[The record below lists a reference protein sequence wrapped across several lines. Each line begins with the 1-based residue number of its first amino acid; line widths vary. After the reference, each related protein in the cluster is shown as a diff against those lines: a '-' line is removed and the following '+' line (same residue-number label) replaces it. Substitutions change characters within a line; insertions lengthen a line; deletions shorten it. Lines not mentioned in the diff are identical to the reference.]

1 MAKRVNK
8 RFLTILTLSV
18 MGLLA
23 AGVVLTRVLGGG
35 NANDLIARGDE
46 CVKLAKQAARPT
58 TGPATTQEA
67 KETKSPDEYLND
79 AKTYYAK
86 AAKLQPGNLDL
97 WIRYGDVRHE
107 LARYDLTE
115 VGKDMQAWQQAVEAD
130 PQYLP
135 ALQRLMDGCVVLT
148 ELRPTPESYVSLGQ
162 RAAALANAKQLA
174 KVNDRDVRPQAY
186 GHIAVIGAWLA
197 GKSMP
202 ESVIEKELAALEELV
217 KVNAEEADIPWFM
230 AKAMLRLAVERVS
243 ASDPAG
249 ARKRHQEAVA
259 VFDEP
264 LKTQKQNAVLLY
276 NYFRVV
282 MSSLGLEQDR
292 QVDKDQLAWMELVL
306 GKVVGALDEDQKA
319 AGGAKLKAAMELL
332 AGGKPAEASQSIQ
345 GLLGMLMEKAARLVK
360 PEQPEYV
367 EVRLTW
373 ASLLVSED
381 IGKAIDSLSR
391 PPENVKKEE
400 QWKWLAAERC
410 DDQEVRL
417 AVASYL
423 RRQPGKLQKAVE
435 LLALP
440 FEPKANRDRVGFQA
454 ERIPYLELRRL
465 VELANLR
472 LDVYR
477 DAGEGER
484 PGLRREIEDGYA
496 RATGRYPAENPA
508 LLNLKGKMLL
518 ILDGD
523 VKAQYEAIR
532 LLQKAYDK
540 VEGARGWGTMEL
552 PLLLAQCYANVGET
566 GQARS
571 ILSALVERQPW
582 VTFARKLLLQLMLR
596 DRDAEAA
603 ELQVKAMEQ
612 RTPDD
617 PEVKMYRVALLRM
630 TGKVEEA
637 KRLAAGLPQDTDRQ
651 KLLKARELLVLGELE
666 AGQKL
671 LVELSQAELAKNDTK
686 VFTASQT
693 LVQAYLS
700 QKKHPEAMALIGEVQ
715 KKLPQDV
722 LWKTLAA
729 MARGDVKPD
738 EIDKLNQEA
747 LEGIAD
753 EASRALSRYD
763 LMIRQKKP
771 PEDALAVLLDA
782 EKKMPKSGQIVEAI
796 FRHYLSAGAL
806 DRSEGKTDQ
815 AEKQL
820 RLAEEYAGKL
830 AKLDWDQVGG
840 LNYQTRLK
848 LAKNDVDG
856 ALSGALEI
864 SRRLPEF
871 SRTWVLLGQAQQ
883 AAKQYEAAI
892 GSYGKALDRQADNG
906 QALLGLVQCHLATG
920 QDTLVRKYVE
930 QGKKLG
936 AGGANFAE
944 WSTRLDERSG
954 DVIVVKAATAQR
966 EKELEQNRER
976 IEAWGSVANDYMR
989 LASLL
994 SREDAKAAGDYLE
1007 KARVMLSEALKKW
1020 PDEVEL
1026 YRGLSDLL
1034 LRTGKVN
1041 DGIVVLEQLKARE
1054 NWKDKPAP
1062 LVLLARYQERMGE
1075 EGVAKAEQAW
1085 LAAGN
1090 KSPKNAEL
1098 QRQIADFYVRTGQLE
1113 KAIKLLGGVVAETKD
1128 LSVRKKL
1135 VEVQL
1140 MARLY
1145 EDAEK
1150 SLGDVLK
1157 QTPSDPEILSLLGW
1171 VKAARGDYAGAKEQ
1185 MALALKADANYP
1197 YAYYRRGTVSL
1208 LQGEVGAAVG
1218 DLEKARDLRPREA
1231 DFRAGLADA
1240 YWRRNQMD
1248 EAARELEAAVQLAP
1262 LRADMRLKLVQ
1273 FYAADRRWMLAQ
1285 RLLDEAKAN
1294 PELSQDPIWLRTE
1307 SGLWLAQGELQKAY
1321 DTIVDARK
1329 LAPRDPSLVN
1339 DHLSILI
1346 KAEGYE
1352 HVIKLTDELLA
1363 GAPQSPTL
1371 WWLYMQ
1377 RGLAFQGL
1385 KKTDEAVKEFERAM
1399 SAVDSLSSR
1408 GDEAADAVAGRMV
1421 ASLGVEKT
1429 DALLS
1434 PRRNVRWKMT
1444 AARIQVTQRN
1454 WAKAVK
1460 TMDELVGPEYDG
1472 LLDGQKLTVLRL
1484 CGPGYHAAGAV
1495 IPEALLKAEQVYNRY
1510 LLELAKHKLEVGL
1523 ELEALN
1529 NLALLLAEHPTTPNP
1544 TRALNFSLRAYEI
1557 TNKADSFNPG
1567 VADTHGW
1574 VLVLCGKVDE
1584 GIALLKKAAERQ
1596 SFDAYYHLGQAY
1608 LKKSRPVEARQSLE
1622 EAKRMLADPKV
1633 KAGQVEPQI
1642 EQKIDGLLEKAKQMS
1657 EAGKKNG

>member
-18 MGLLA
+18 MGLLG

-35 NANDLIARGDE
+35 NADALIARGDE

-67 KETKSPDEYLND
+67 KDTKSPDEYLND

-86 AAKLQPGNLDL
+86 AAKLKPGNLDL
-97 WIRYGDVRHE
+97 WIKYGDVRHE
-107 LARYDLTE
+107 LAKYDWTE

-135 ALQRLMDGCVVLT
+135 ALQRLMNGCVVLT
-148 ELRPTPESYVSLGQ
+148 ELRPTPESYVLLGQ
-162 RAAALANAKQLA
+162 RAAAFANAKQLA

-197 GKSMP
+197 KKSMP

-217 KVNAEEADIPWFM
+217 KGNAEEADIPWFM
-230 AKAMLRLAVERVS
+230 ARAMMRLAVERMS

-332 AGGKPAEASQSIQ
+332 VGGKPAEANQSIQ

-367 EVRLTW
+367 DVRLTW
-373 ASLLVSED
+373 ASLLASED

-391 PPENVKKEE
+391 SPENVKKEE
-400 QWKWLAAERC
+400 QWKWLGGERC

-440 FEPKANRDRVGFQA
+440 FDPRANRDCVGFRA
-454 ERIPYLELRRL
+454 DLIPQLELRRL
-465 VELANLR
+465 VDLANLR
-472 LDVYR
+472 LDVYQE
-477 DAGEGER
+477 AGEGER

-496 RATGRYPAENPA
+496 RATGRYPTEHPA

-518 ILDGD
+518 TLDGGL
-523 VKAQYEAIR
+523 KAKYEAIR

-540 VEGARGWGTMEL
+540 VEGARGRGTVEL
-552 PLLLAQCYANVGET
+552 EFLLAQCYANVGET

-571 ILSALVERQPW
+571 ILSALVERQPGA
-582 VTFARKLLLQLMLR
+582 TFARKWLLQLMLR

-617 PEVKMYRVALLRM
+617 PDVKMYRVALLRM
-630 TGKVEEA
+630 TGKAEEA
-637 KRLAAGLPQDTDRQ
+637 KKLAAGLPQDTDRQ
-651 KLLKARELLVLGELE
+651 KLLKAQELLVLGELE

-671 LVELSQAELAKNDTK
+671 LVELSQAELQKGEKAYP
-686 VFTASQT
+686 ASQA

-700 QKKHPEAMALIGEVQ
+700 QKKQPEAMALIGEVQ

-722 LWKTLAA
+722 LWRTLAA
-729 MARGDVKPD
+729 MARGDAKPD
-738 EIDKLNQEA
+738 EMDKLNQEA

-771 PEDALAVLLDA
+771 PEDALVVLLDA

-796 FRHYLSAGAL
+796 FRHYLVAGTP
-806 DRSEGKTDQ
+806 DR
-815 AEKQL
+815 
-820 RLAEEYAGKL
+820 AEEYAGKL

-848 LAKNDVDG
+848 LAKNDIDG

-920 QDTLVRKYVE
+920 QDKLVRKYVE

-936 AGGANFAE
+936 VGGANFAE

-954 DVIVVKAATAQR
+954 DVNVVKEATKQR

-1007 KARVMLSEALKKW
+1007 KARVTLSEALKKW

-1062 LVLLARYQERMGE
+1062 LVLLARYQERMGD

-1085 LAAGN
+1085 LLAGN
-1090 KSPKNAEL
+1090 KSPKDAEL

-1135 VEVQL
+1135 VDVQV

-1157 QTPSDPEILSLLGW
+1157 QTPSDPEVLSLLGW

-1185 MALALKADANYP
+1185 MGLALKADADYP

-1231 DFRAGLADA
+1231 DFRVGLADA

-1262 LRADMRLKLVQ
+1262 LRADIRLKLVQ

-1294 PELSQDPIWLRTE
+1294 PELRQDPIWLRTE

-1321 DTIVDARK
+1321 DTIVEARK
-1329 LAPRDPSLVN
+1329 LAPRDTSLLN

-1346 KAEGYE
+1346 KAEGYD

-1363 GAPQSPTL
+1363 GASQSPTL

-1377 RGLAFQGL
+1377 RGLAFGGL
-1385 KKTDEAVKEFERAM
+1385 KKTDEAVKAFERAL
-1399 SAVDSLSSR
+1399 SAVDSLSSG
-1408 GDEAADAVAGRMV
+1408 GDEVADAVAGRMV

-1429 DALLS
+1429 EALLS
-1434 PRRNVRWKMT
+1434 PRRNVRWKIT
-1444 AARIQVTQRN
+1444 AARIQVSQRN

-1460 TMDELVGPEYDG
+1460 TMDELVGSEYDG

-1642 EQKIDGLLEKAKQMS
+1642 DQKIDGLLEKAKQMS
-1657 EAGKKNG
+1657 EAGEKKNG